1 MRQHNN
7 IKPKNGQNLYS
18 GAANRHQNSA
28 GMLVANTGYLVHH
41 YLIGLLMSS
50 SKLNLV
56 DFSQANIR
64 LLHLTWFAFFLTF
77 VVWFSHAPL
86 KPVIMA
92 AFDISNA
99 QWKALLILN
108 VALTIPA
115 RIGIGIAVDKFGPRI
130 VYSIL
135 LCCAGFLCIAFASA
149 QTFEQLAAVRFAMG
163 FVGAGF
169 VIGIRM
175 VGEWFPARQVGLA
188 EGIYGGWGNFGSA
201 AAALTL
207 PTIASVVYGGENGWR
222 FAIASVGVVAF
233 VYGIIFYW
241 RARNTPKGSTYFKP
255 KKSGGLEVSNK
266 KDFYFYL
273 LMNLPMYIILAVLAW
288 KLSPA
293 GVSLLSQTATYI
305 IYVGLVLLC
314 VFQFSQIYKVNKDML
329 NGATIPE
336 HDRYKFKQVA
346 VLDWAY
352 FVTFGSELAVVSM
365 LPGFFM
371 ETFDGLTMT
380 TAAAL
385 GSAYAFMNLA
395 ARPGGGYISDKFGRR
410 RSMSIFVIGLTIG
423 YFTLSQITGSWPI
436 YLAVIAVM
444 FCSFFVQAG
453 EGAVFAI
460 VPLVKRRMTGQIAGM
475 AGAYGNVGAV
485 TFLTI
490 YSFVEASTFFMII
503 GGSALAVFIIVQFLE
518 EPEGHMTEV
527 LEDGTVQKIELT

>member
-1 MRQHNN
+1 
-7 IKPKNGQNLYS
+7 
-18 GAANRHQNSA
+18 
-28 GMLVANTGYLVHH
+28 
-41 YLIGLLMSS
+41 MSS
-50 SKLNLV
+50 AKLNLL

-86 KPVIMA
+86 RPLIMET
-92 AFDISNA
+92 FDMTMD

-115 RIGIGIAVDKFGPRI
+115 RIAIGIAVDKFGPRI
-130 VYSIL
+130 VYSTLLWVSGIL
-135 LCCAGFLCIAFASA
+135 CVAFASA
-149 QTFEQLAAVRFAMG
+149 QSFEQLAALRFAMG

-188 EGIYGGWGNFGSA
+188 EGVYGGWGNFGSA
-201 AAALTL
+201 AAAWTL
-207 PTIASVVYGGENGWR
+207 PTVAAVIFGGDDGWR
-222 FAIASVGVVAF
+222 YAIGMTGVFAF

-255 KKSGGLEVSNK
+255 KKSGGLEVTNK
-266 KDFYFYL
+266 RDFYFYL
-273 LMNLPMYIILAVLAW
+273 AMNIPMYIILGVLAW
-288 KLSPA
+288 KLSPT
-293 GVSLLSQTATYI
+293 GVGLLSATATNAMYLI
-305 IYVGLVLLC
+305 LVALC

-329 NGATIPE
+329 KNGVPE
-336 HDRYKFKQVA
+336 HDKYKFKQVA

-352 FVTFGSELAVVSM
+352 FITFGSELAVVSM
-365 LPGFFM
+365 LPGFFLD
-371 ETFDGLTMT
+371 TFEGLSLAHASM
-380 TAAAL
+380 L
-385 GSAYAFMNLA
+385 GGAYALMNLV
-395 ARPGGGYISDKFGRR
+395 ARPSGGFLSDKFGRR
-410 RSMSIFVIGLTIG
+410 KSLSIFILGLSVG
-423 YFTLSQITGSWPI
+423 YFILSQISGAWPI
-436 YLAVIAVM
+436 ALAVLAVM

-490 YSFVEASTFFMII
+490 YSFVDASTFFLII
-503 GGSALAVFIIVQFLE
+503 GGLALVIFGVVQFLD

-527 LEDGTVQKIELT
+527 LEDGTIQKIELT